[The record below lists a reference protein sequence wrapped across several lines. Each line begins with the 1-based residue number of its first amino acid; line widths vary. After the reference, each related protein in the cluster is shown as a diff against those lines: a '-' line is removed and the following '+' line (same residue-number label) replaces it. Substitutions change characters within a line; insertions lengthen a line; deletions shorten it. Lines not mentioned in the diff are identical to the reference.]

1 MTRRGWDAIARWRD
15 GRMGEAGDLWH
26 RGLVDPS
33 FLGMIGPVRSLRV
46 LDLACG
52 NGYLTRRW
60 ARQGA
65 RSVLGVD
72 ASRRSISLARGR
84 ERARPSGARFL
95 PRDGARLDGVP
106 DGAMDLVAANMAL
119 MDIEDAAGTVRE
131 VARVLAP
138 RGRFVFSVCHPC
150 FDLDDRSMWVVERQ
164 PYRERVWRKVSNYRD
179 ERTYEVPWKM
189 SEREMAYTTTH
200 HRTLS
205 TYVRYLR
212 EAGLAVVRM
221 EEPYPRPAVVKG
233 SPQGRFM
240 LEVPLHLVVEA
251 VHRAEPGPPVGGRR
265 RVRAP
270 ASRTTGRRYR
280 RAARPSGPRGR
291 RRDTGSARQGS
302 TTGS

>member
-15 GRMGEAGDLWH
+15 LRMGEAGDLWH
-26 RGLVDPS
+26 RALVDPT
-33 FLGMIGPVRSLRV
+33 FLGVIGPVRGLRV

-60 ARQGA
+60 ARAGA

-72 ASRRSISLARGR
+72 ASRGSIALARGR
-84 ERARPSGARFL
+84 ERARPSGAQFL
-95 PRDGARLDGVP
+95 QRDSSRLVGVP
-106 DGAMDLVAANMAL
+106 DRSMDLVASNMAL
-119 MDIEDAAGTVRE
+119 MDIGDAAGTVRE
-131 VARVLAP
+131 VARVLGP
-138 RGRFVFSVCHPC
+138 NGRFVFSICHPC

-179 ERTYEVPWKM
+179 ERTYEVPWKI
-189 SEREMAYTTTH
+189 SETEMAYTTTY
-200 HRTLS
+200 HRTLA
-205 TYVRYLR
+205 TYLRYLR

-221 EEPYPRPAVVKG
+221 EEPFPRPAVVRE

-251 VHRAEPGPPVGGRR
+251 IPLPATERVGTARGRLRGPGSRRSARTSRAAVQRSGSGGRR
-265 RVRAP
+265 R
-270 ASRTTGRRYR
+270 G
-280 RAARPSGPRGR
+280 
-291 RRDTGSARQGS
+291 TGSSRRGP